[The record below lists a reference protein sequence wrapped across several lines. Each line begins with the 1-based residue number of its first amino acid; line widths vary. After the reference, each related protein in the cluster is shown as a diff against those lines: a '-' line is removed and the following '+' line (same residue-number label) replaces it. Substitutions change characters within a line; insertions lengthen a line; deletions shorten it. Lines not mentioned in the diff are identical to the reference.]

1 MGAVV
6 VSPVA
11 ACPAAAFRRAVVR
24 PTARAAP
31 FLGGAPIR
39 MLKHAAARG
48 GSITIASKASNR
60 GRHVVAV
67 QSLAVIASGAA
78 RDDRDPRDSP
88 IARIAA
94 GIDSSA
100 PGGSHRVRTEDAED
114 AVGSPPGGLA
124 TSSVGDT
131 LDAWLRRAW
140 AARKMVAGVALA
152 VVLALCDAAPA
163 VAKGRGGGGRSGGR
177 MGGSSFRPSGTG
189 VSRSMVSEDARVGPC
204 GVTMAPVIV
213 FPPSCVKRDVAC
225 AERRRGGVLFVF
237 ENMST
242 YADVFDR
249 PSRCA
254 AVHPPSP
261 QGGSTGGMGA
271 GAGTGTGRTAGTAQ
285 PGAQAAAGARPSFMP
300 SFFFMPSFG
309 WGGYGYGMGY
319 GMGGGFMMYQVM
331 KVLIQLFIFYMVYN
345 YLFGNRG
352 GRGQG
357 QY

>member
-1 MGAVV
+1 MVRWGQCRSAMAAVV

-94 GIDSSA
+94 GSIDSSA
-100 PGGSHRVRTEDAED
+100 PGGSHRRRTEDAED

-124 TSSVGDT
+124 ILSVGDT

-177 MGGSSFRPSGTG
+177 MGGSSFRPSGTS
-189 VSRSMVSEDARVGPC
+189 SRSMVSEDATGPC
-204 GVTMAPVIV
+204 GVPMGPVISRV
-213 FPPSCVKRDVAC
+213 SPLLCEK
-225 AERRRGGVLFVF
+225 RRGVRREEARGRVVRFRKHV
-237 ENMST
+237 
-242 YADVFDR
+242 DV
-249 PSRCA
+249 C
-254 AVHPPSP
+254 
-261 QGGSTGGMGA
+261 
-271 GAGTGTGRTAGTAQ
+271 
-285 PGAQAAAGARPSFMP
+285 
-300 SFFFMPSFG
+300 
-309 WGGYGYGMGY
+309 
-319 GMGGGFMMYQVM
+319 
-331 KVLIQLFIFYMVYN
+331 
-345 YLFGNRG
+345 
-352 GRGQG
+352 
-357 QY
+357 

>member
-1 MGAVV
+1 MAAVV

-100 PGGSHRVRTEDAED
+100 PGGSHRRRTEDAED

-124 TSSVGDT
+124 TSVGDT

-177 MGGSSFRPSGTG
+177 MGGSSFRPSGTS
-189 VSRSMVSEDARVGPC
+189 SRSMVSEDATGPC
-204 GVTMAPVIV
+204 GVLMGPVIV
-213 FPPSCVKRDVAC
+213 FPPLLCEK
-225 AERRRGGVLFVF
+225 RRGVRREEARGRVVRFRKHV
-237 ENMST
+237 
-242 YADVFDR
+242 DV
-249 PSRCA
+249 C
-254 AVHPPSP
+254 
-261 QGGSTGGMGA
+261 
-271 GAGTGTGRTAGTAQ
+271 
-285 PGAQAAAGARPSFMP
+285 
-300 SFFFMPSFG
+300 
-309 WGGYGYGMGY
+309 
-319 GMGGGFMMYQVM
+319 
-331 KVLIQLFIFYMVYN
+331 
-345 YLFGNRG
+345 
-352 GRGQG
+352 
-357 QY
+357 